1 MSHERVIKVLKENGE
16 TWPVENVAV
25 SGQVWDMRM
34 NEVVGELECKVT
46 GEGLIEVRFPEMGI
60 GRYIFAV
67 NGVSDDGQM
76 VRIIEGYIG
85 YEGPEMVEDGVIEG
99 KELLIYIDGERRR
112 ALFGRNKAW
121 EEKYKLTQEVAGQLE
136 AVDKKLERAEKLNES
151 INNKLNEFVVPDE
164 STGTWVVGGVDT
176 GKPYQG
182 GDGKDAD
189 EIKRYVVSSVYEL
202 PASGAAGNYYYVEKE
217 ATTATGWVFFVNSP
231 GGNGDYLM
239 TIGGTNIYINTSDT
253 NLADTINAA
262 QNQVTAIADSADERV
277 ITLLANKAGEAGNSI
292 AISLGENV
300 SREEISG
307 GTLTGGQDA
316 GLVPYAWVYRNGV
329 GQWLAVSTTA
339 EKISAEQATIAKYGS
354 VRLTYSVNN
363 SYSDVPTSNAVKQY
377 VDGSV
382 TNCAKVE
389 ELNEYATKKDVN
401 GLATKTE
408 LEGLAT
414 KKELE
419 KVATQVPAN
428 VVTSLFGKKIV
439 ELSETEYSLL
449 DSYDKD
455 TYYLTYA
462 D

>member
-151 INNKLNEFVVPDE
+151 INDKLNEFVVPDE
-164 STGTWVVGGVDT
+164 STGTWIVGGEDT
-176 GKPYQG
+176 GKPYKGRDGIDGVKIQRIEVANVEDIPTSGETCNG
-182 GDGKDAD
+182 GYLYYVSGRVAD
-189 EIKRYVVSSVYEL
+189 QSKYILQVGGQIYIRVEREDVNHSIQIANSSYDFWIDSRNVDSMVEEINSWDETWVRAEKVNQNTIKLITKSGFARIDCETSYAWMTIYPAYQVYAWLNTKNGQQWVNTSEAFEAGRMPTASITDVGGVKIVGSVGYGYEYYEL
-202 PASGAAGNYYYVEKE
+202 P
-217 ATTATGWVFFVNSP
+217 TNS
-231 GGNGDYLM
+231 
-239 TIGGTNIYINTSDT
+239 
-253 NLADTINAA
+253 
-262 QNQVTAIADSADERV
+262 AIKTCVDSA
-277 ITLLANKAGEAGNSI
+277 
-292 AISLGENV
+292 
-300 SREEISG
+300 
-307 GTLTGGQDA
+307 
-316 GLVPYAWVYRNGV
+316 V
-329 GQWLAVSTTA
+329 G
-339 EKISAEQATIAKYGS
+339 K
-354 VRLTYSVNN
+354 
-363 SYSDVPTSNAVKQY
+363 
-377 VDGSV
+377 
-382 TNCAKVE
+382 CAKSAD
-389 ELNEYATKKDVN
+389 LNKYATKEEVSDLASKSDIAE
-401 GLATKTE
+401 LATKEE
-408 LEGLAT
+408 LEQ
-414 KKELE
+414 
-419 KVATQVPAN
+419 VATQLPAN